1 MNMRSSLR
9 VLPLLALIAALAFKL
24 GAGRSAA
31 IAEAAPPQV
40 NACGCYRD
48 SVGSCYCGKKP
59 SKCVCPG
66 ECEPKGCEEK
76 RAKELDKEI
85 EAEAKRA
92 READKKQQE
101 ELAAKRRKEEAPPPE
116 EQSGD
121 DQMGAAA
128 AGGKEG
134 RPSAS
139 DDDDE
144 DDDDKAAKKRLKK
157 KAKTTKSEK
166 TGKKDSAGAGAS
178 G

>member
-1 MNMRSSLR
+1 MRSSLR

-31 IAEAAPPQV
+31 IAEAAAPQV

-116 EQSGD
+116 EQSDD
-121 DQMGAAA
+121 DQMGAAS
-128 AGGKEG
+128 AGAGKEG

-166 TGKKDSAGAGAS
+166 TGKKDSAGAGAN